1 LSSVYDLMLES
12 RDLVDS
18 YEEVISRVKLLKLE
32 VVLEPSRVNTII
44 SELKKLL
51 EKTSVFLEK
60 YSKASFHE
68 EDYYVKYL
76 RVYHDYLLLVSVPYL
91 RDLLDDVARK
101 LGQERYL
108 LDEILSGLNSIIEK
122 YSSTL
127 NYSDKPSPEM
137 P

>member
-1 LSSVYDLMLES
+1 MLES

-44 SELKKLL
+44 PTLKNLL

-60 YSKASFHE
+60 YSKASFHG
-68 EDYYVKYL
+68 EDYYAKYL
-76 RVYHDYLLLVSVPYL
+76 RVYYNYLLLVSIPYL
-91 RDLLDDVARK
+91 RDLLDEMARK
-101 LGQERYL
+101 LSRERHF
-108 LDEILSGLNSIIEK
+108 LDEILSGFNSILEK
-122 YSSTL
+122 YTSTL
-127 NYSDKPSPEM
+127 DYSDKPPPEM